1 MLASIS
7 PVGEAARGQR
17 WPITVSAYLLAS
29 AVGGGVVGALAGGL
43 GQAAFAL
50 TGRPPVTA
58 TVAVLAVL
66 AVVVIAVDRGRVS
79 WRVASWQRQV
89 DERWLTTYRGWVYG
103 AGFGFQLGAGVLTR
117 IATAAT
123 HLVLV
128 AAAATGSLRSGALV
142 GVTFGTVRAL
152 PILLAGRHR
161 DPASLNAFHQRMEA
175 VAPAADR
182 ATSAVVALATAV
194 LATTTAVA
202 G

>member
-17 WPITVSAYLLAS
+17 WPITVGAYLVAS
-29 AVGGGVVGALAGGL
+29 AIGGGVVGAVAGGL
-43 GQAAFAL
+43 GQGAFAL
-50 TGRPPVTA
+50 TGRPPVAA
-58 TVAVLAVL
+58 TVAVLALL
-66 AVVVIAVDRGRVS
+66 AVVVIAVDRGRLP
-79 WRVASWQRQV
+79 WRVPSWQRQV

-123 HLVLV
+123 HLVL
-128 AAAATGSLRSGALV
+128 AAAVATGSLRSGALV
-142 GVTFGTVRAL
+142 GVTFGAVRAL

-161 DPASLNAFHQRMEA
+161 DPASLNAFHQRMDA

-194 LATTTAVA
+194 LATTAVA